1 MIVFFLIKGGIII
14 NKNFEKVDAP
24 IIGADGNVFN
34 LIGICQ
40 RSLKENGY
48 QKEAKELGDRVT
60 SSKSYD
66 EALNMLTQ
74 LQNLESRLKIWKTM
88 MMTIL
93 ISIFKEILL

>member
-66 EALNMLTQ
+66 EALN
-74 LQNLESRLKIWKTM
+74 IM
-88 MMTIL
+88 MEYVNPTTKSGIPFEDMEDYDDDYPNID
-93 ISIFKEILL
+93 I

>member
-1 MIVFFLIKGGIII
+1 MIVFFSIKGGIII

-40 RSLKENGY
+40 RALKENGY
-48 QKEAKELGDRVT
+48 QKEAKELSDRVT

-66 EALNMLTQ
+66 EALNIMMEYVNPTTKSGISFEDMEDYDDDYP
-74 LQNLESRLKIWKTM
+74 NLDI
-88 MMTIL
+88 
-93 ISIFKEILL
+93 